1 MHALAN
7 VPTRATNTITLSFGL
22 LNIELAAYT
31 GTESTRVSRKEFFN
45 GDANVPLGRAVVRK
59 DNGETVDTTDVTRMA
74 QAENG
79 AWVVL
84 TDDEV
89 AACTMEKGVAEIE
102 SFVPLL
108 DVGLYSAENV
118 MQVRPKS
125 VKGKVNSA
133 SGKAYALLLTAM
145 AEREVAALV
154 RVAMRGPARP
164 ALLTPSGDLLLVRT
178 ADAVRK
184 PLPLPEH
191 DFTEAEVNLAKTLID
206 TVGVDSPVVVDETA
220 PKVAALVEAKAEG
233 VEMPERPVA
242 VATPVDNLLA
252 ALQASIDAAAA

>member
-1 MHALAN
+1 MHALADA
-7 VPTRATNTITLSFGL
+7 PSRATNTITLSFGL
-22 LNIELAAYT
+22 LNIELSAYT
-31 GTESTRVSRKEFFN
+31 GTETTRVSRKEFFN
-45 GDANVPLGRAVVRK
+45 GDSSIPLGRAVVRK
-59 DNGETVDTTDVTRMA
+59 DTGEVVESADVTRMA
-74 QAENG
+74 QADNG
-79 AWVVL
+79 AWVVI
-84 TDDEV
+84 TDDEM
-89 AACTMEKGVAEIE
+89 AACTLEKGVAEIE
-102 SFVPLL
+102 SFVPLM

-125 VKGKVNSA
+125 VKGKVSAA
-133 SGKAYALLLTAM
+133 SGKAFALLLTAM

-154 RVAMRGPARP
+154 RVAMRGPARA

-184 PLPLPEH
+184 ALPLPEF
-191 DFTEAEVNLAKTLID
+191 DFTDAEVNLAKTLID
-206 TVGVDSPVVVDETA
+206 TVGVDSPVIFDETA

-233 VEMPERPVA
+233 VEVPEPVKA